1 MATRKVVVP
10 ETMTIGTGFITL
22 HQLLTAA
29 STARNPAKVKEYI
42 SRARTIL
49 FDLDEAIVD
58 ESLREF
64 TWIGDNE

>member
-1 MATRKVVVP
+1 MRHIDIHRPFDALV
-10 ETMTIGTGFITL
+10 GQTL
-22 HQLLTAA
+22 VAIDG
-29 STARNPAKVKEYI
+29 KEYI